1 MEVVVNPQQ
10 TIDSSIQAM
19 PTETVHASNESY
31 MEAAVAALKGE
42 EPKPEVSDLPAVEV
56 SEDGE
61 VSVDGEV
68 AGDVSEDGEEPSEE
82 GVDGKVAEEPKEVV
96 SKEFDEFKDKAQ
108 RQAKALQKRIKQESQ
123 KAAQLQAQV
132 DALKGEGIELARQI
146 IDVRRRGDLTKMF
159 ELVGLKPEHVV
170 DFYAKYIDPADLKDM
185 SVADSI
191 KVNMKKKE
199 VDEKERAI
207 TAKNAEIERQT
218 LKTTVRGALNKLA
231 EHVPVVTA
239 VSAVLGDKVEDLII
253 AEVHKRWSENDPD
266 IRGCKDIPSA
276 VKKVLPDFER
286 QYRKQYRPLIDAFSK
301 LDTSKAQKVEQKPEA
316 KNEEKKA
323 PVKAPEVKDKVEP
336 KPKKPVAQGAPG
348 KKGSAPAKELS
359 SPEDYRE
366 AAVRAFL
373 NS

>member
-10 TIDSSIQAM
+10 TIDSSIQSM
-19 PTETVHASNESY
+19 PTETVHESSESY

-42 EPKPEVSDLPAVEV
+42 EPKPEVSDLPAVEG

-61 VSVDGEV
+61 VSVDG
-68 AGDVSEDGEEPSEE
+68 GVSEEGEEPSEE
-82 GVDGKVAEEPKEVV
+82 TVDGKEPVEEPKEVA
-96 SKEFDEFKDKAQ
+96 SKELEEFKDKAQ

-146 IDVRRRGDLTKMF
+146 IDVRRRGDLNKMF

-170 DFYAKYIDPADLKDM
+170 DFYAKYIDPEDLKDM

-218 LKTTVRGALNKLA
+218 MKTNVRGTLNKLA

-239 VSAVLGDKVEDLII
+239 VSAVLGDKIEDLII

-301 LDTSKAQKVEQKPEA
+301 LDTSKAQKVEQKPEE
-316 KNEEKKA
+316 KKEEKKA
-323 PVKAPEVKDKVEP
+323 PVKAPEVKEKVEP